1 MITVDLHSHILPG
14 MDDGAKDTSISLELL
29 KMEAEQ
35 GIEHIVLT
43 PHFHL
48 RNENIT
54 DFAERR
60 RGSFEK
66 LKSSISG
73 TELDGLFDFRL
84 GAEVRYDPSLTEER
98 DLDSLCISGTN
109 VLLIEF
115 SASHHPEFAEEVFYR
130 LQLRGYIILMAH
142 VERFPWL
149 WKHQEF
155 LYEMVSNGAFAQ
167 FNADEILENR
177 QVCSFVR
184 KMLRSNLLHGIAS
197 DAHNTELRPP
207 RIREAVDIL
216 TKDPGI
222 SYIEALD
229 DFAINL
235 LRGGI
240 PDVEPPLKPR
250 KSIWDLLK
258 I

>member
-1 MITVDLHSHILPG
+1 MIKVDLHSHILPG
-14 MDDGAKDTSISLELL
+14 MDDGAKETNISLDLL

-48 RNENIT
+48 RNESIA
-54 DFAERR
+54 DFSERR
-60 RGSFEK
+60 KKSFEK
-66 LKSSISG
+66 LLTSISG
-73 TELDGLFDFRL
+73 TALDGVFDFRL
-84 GAEVRYDPSLTEER
+84 GAEVRYDPSLTEEK
-98 DLDSLCISGTN
+98 DLESLCISGTN

-115 SASHHPEFAEEVFYR
+115 SASHQPEFAEEVFYR
-130 LQLRGYIILMAH
+130 LQLRGFVILMAH

-155 LYEMVSNGAFAQ
+155 LFDMVSNGAFAQ
-167 FNADEILENR
+167 FNADEMLENR
-177 QVCSFVR
+177 QVRSFVR
-184 KMLRSNLLHGIAS
+184 KMLRCNLLHGIAS
-197 DAHNTELRPP
+197 DAHNPELRPP
-207 RIREAVDIL
+207 RIYEAENML

-222 SYIEALD
+222 SYIESLN
-229 DFAINL
+229 DFSISL